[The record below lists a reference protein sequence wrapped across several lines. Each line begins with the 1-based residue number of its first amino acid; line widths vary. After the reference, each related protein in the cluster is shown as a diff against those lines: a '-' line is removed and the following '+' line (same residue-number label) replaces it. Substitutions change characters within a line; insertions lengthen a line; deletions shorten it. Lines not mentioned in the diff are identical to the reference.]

1 MKSMNSF
8 ATDVGGVPPPRADTA
23 ARPPTREVRAP
34 RLQWQTQIA
43 LLCAF
48 VSAVLLAAPTPT
60 RAQATKLTDGLKAA
74 VVRMDETRVYA
85 MLAADTGALD
95 DLLTADCLY
104 GHSNGRTQT
113 KAEFLAALKSGALR
127 YTAIRYVAPP
137 LVRLHGNETALLS
150 GTAQLEVAAADGAK
164 RQLTL
169 NFLAVYVLRADRWQL
184 VSYQSTPAAPPTPA
198 PAAK

>member
-1 MKSMNSF
+1 MKIS
-8 ATDVGGVPPPRADTA
+8 RL
-23 ARPPTREVRAP
+23 AP
-34 RLQWQTQIA
+34 LAYGA
-43 LLCAF
+43 LLAC
-48 VSAVLLAAPTPT
+48 AVLFAAPMLT
-60 RAQATKLTDGLKAA
+60 RAQSAKLTDGLKAA

-127 YTAIRYVAPP
+127 YSSIRYVAPP
-137 LVRLHGNETALLS
+137 LVRLYGNETALLS
-150 GTAQLEVAAADGAK
+150 GTAQLEAAAADGVK

-169 NFLAVYVLRADRWQL
+169 NFLAVYVLQADRWQL
-184 VSYQSTPAAPPTPA
+184 ASYQSTSAAPPAPA